1 MFDETDIR
9 IIRKMQANS
18 RISFKKL
25 ATELDLSVDTVIR
38 RYRKLKESG
47 KIKAAITINAAK
59 TLNTEADWFFISLK
73 PGSNMEETIV
83 KLSKISGVTS
93 IHSAIGNYDILVETI
108 NPSFARG
115 REIEKTILDMPEVYR
130 VITRIYH
137 IPVAEAPI
145 PLSRPWLESWLMV
158 STLKLNET

>member
-25 ATELDLSVDTVIR
+25 AEELGLSVDTVIR
-38 RYRKLKESG
+38 RYRKLKENG
-47 KIKAAITINAAK
+47 KVKAAITINAAK
-59 TLNTEADWFFISLK
+59 TLNTEADWFFVSLK
-73 PGSNMEETIV
+73 PESNMAKIIA
-83 KLSKISGVTS
+83 KLSKINGVTS
-93 IHSAIGNYDILVETI
+93 IHSAIGNYDILVETL

-115 REIEKTILDMPEVYR
+115 REIEKTILEMPEVYR
-130 VITRIYH
+130 VVTRIYH
-137 IPVAEAPI
+137 IPVPEAPI

-158 STLKLNET
+158 STLQDMKE